1 MMFIPNSP
9 FAMLMIV
16 GTMTSCQAFMNPG
29 RGSEFSR
36 AAGPFF
42 NGDDSELSP
51 EASPVVPNKES
62 TSAGTSSSFMGI
74 DQDFI
79 PFPHRD
85 FTAPEVVQMCMD
97 TLSRNNEPYANAG
110 LECCFNFSTDRC
122 RAAQGGSL
130 EMFVRYASNP
140 VFASMVDALDWQV
153 LSTGPLIQGTL
164 TRGAMQTVLI
174 NVQPR
179 KGEARRFL
187 WTLQQERRPPRQDCW
202 LVWECLSVENAFS
215 HTL

>member
-1 MMFIPNSP
+1 MV
-9 FAMLMIV
+9 IV
-16 GTMTSCQAFMNPG
+16 GTMTSSCDAFVLPG
-29 RGSEFSR
+29 RAPVFKRPLYSS
-36 AAGPFF
+36 
-42 NGDDSELSP
+42 DDAELSP
-51 EASPVVPNKES
+51 EASPVAPDEQ
-62 TSAGTSSSFMGI
+62 AADGGFMGI
-74 DQDFI
+74 DQDFV

-97 TLSRNNEPYANAG
+97 TLSHNNEPYANAG

-130 EMFVRYASNP
+130 EMFVRHAANP
-140 VFASMVDALDWQV
+140 VFASMVNAQEWQV
-153 LSTGPLIQGTL
+153 LSTGPLIQGTP
-164 TRGAMQTVLI
+164 TRGAMQTVLV
-174 NVQPR
+174 NVQPQQG
-179 KGEARRFL
+179 KERRFL